1 MSKPNRRANFSF
13 SFSNDVDN
21 TTLQARTLVK
31 SANNFTSLSLM
42 VTILIVFLLTSL
54 LASVY

>member
-13 SFSNDVDN
+13 NFSNDVDN
-21 TTLQARTLVK
+21 TTLQASTLVK
-31 SANNFTSLSLM
+31 SANNFTSLSLL

-54 LASVY
+54 LANG